1 MTCHPTTKHP
11 VAVETLDVDIP
22 GADEP
27 VVVRQVSDM
36 LDWSEPY
43 SEPDPYDPTRRV

>member
-1 MTCHPTTKHP
+1 
-11 VAVETLDVDIP
+11 
-22 GADEP
+22 
-27 VVVRQVSDM
+27 VRQVSDM